1 MTKLEEWGFTF
12 GHTKVISRS
21 NEDEPFMVGKLV
33 RFEDMMGGSSI
44 PIVKREGKEWGCM
57 GVVIPWTQ
65 EVADFLTFLEPKK
78 QWEILS
84 NISMAVNIRKGR
96 S

>member
-21 NEDEPFMVGKLV
+21 NEDEPFMVGELV
-33 RFEDMMGGSSI
+33 RFEAMCGVSV
-44 PIVKREGKEWGCM
+44 PIVECAGIELGVM

-84 NISMAVNIRKGR
+84 NISMAVSIRKGR